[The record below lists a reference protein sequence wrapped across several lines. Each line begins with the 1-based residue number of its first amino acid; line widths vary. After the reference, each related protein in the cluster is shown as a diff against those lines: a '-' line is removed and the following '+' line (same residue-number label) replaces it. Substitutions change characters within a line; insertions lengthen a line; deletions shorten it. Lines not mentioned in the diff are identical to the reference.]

1 MKLLDSAF
9 DFACAEALKDLIFMC
24 DKLHG
29 TKQCGQMLKRWH
41 QRHGI
46 PLSNKLSPETTEKL
60 VYVYSNS
67 KMASA
72 VSDAKKLK
80 MFAWDNDY
88 VLPVSLV
95 LCGSCV
101 VLSLACPSQVDTL

>member
-1 MKLLDSAF
+1 
-9 DFACAEALKDLIFMC
+9 
-24 DKLHG
+24 
-29 TKQCGQMLKRWH
+29 
-41 QRHGI
+41 
-46 PLSNKLSPETTEKL
+46 
-60 VYVYSNS
+60 
-67 KMASA
+67 MASA